1 MVKVKIIKRYS
12 DVLFRRTVEVGEVLD
27 VTQERANHLVCA
39 DCEKRKGTGIM
50 IQRYVVT
57 REVDRLAPEWLA
69 DRFCNAIKVLYGSHD
84 GYVEV
89 KGVRIGDETA
99 QIGDTIVFD
108 GTRLSIE
115 RR

>member
-1 MVKVKIIKRYS
+1 
-12 DVLFRRTVEVGEVLD
+12 
-27 VTQERANHLVCA
+27 
-39 DCEKRKGTGIM
+39 M

-57 REVDRLAPEWLA
+57 REVDRLAPEWLS
-69 DRFCNAIKVLYGSHD
+69 DRFYNAIKVLYGRHD

-99 QIGDTIVFD
+99 QIWDTIVFD

>member
-1 MVKVKIIKRYS
+1 
-12 DVLFRRTVEVGEVLD
+12 
-27 VTQERANHLVCA
+27 
-39 DCEKRKGTGIM
+39 M

-57 REVDRLAPEWLA
+57 KEADRLAPEWLA
-69 DRFCNAIKVLYGSHD
+69 DRFCNAIKVLYGRHD

>member
-1 MVKVKIIKRYS
+1 
-12 DVLFRRTVEVGEVLD
+12 
-27 VTQERANHLVCA
+27 
-39 DCEKRKGTGIM
+39 M

-57 REVDRLAPEWLA
+57 REVDRLAPEWLS
-69 DRFCNAIKVLYGSHD
+69 DRFYNAIKVLYGRHD

-89 KGVRIGDETA
+89 KGVRIGDETE